1 MDGHFVPNLTF
12 GPPIIKALRTHTTL
26 PFDVHLMINNP
37 EYSIKDYANSGADII
52 TIHPET
58 TIHLDRTLD
67 TIQNLGVKVGVA
79 LLPSTNPNYIDYII
93 DKLDLILVMT
103 VNPGFSGQKFI
114 ENQLEK
120 IKIISEKIKSSGKN
134 ILLSVDGGIN
144 DVTGKNCIKA
154 GADILVS
161 AVVLSAQATDISV
174 NKATKFLFGEYNTPE
189 KILELGEEG
198 LKNYIRSID
207 KYDSKVPNN
216 FDELIKLPG
225 VGRKT
230 ANVVLNCLFGKSTI
244 AVDTHVFRVS
254 KRLGLASSNTPKKV
268 EFELV
273 EIIDTKWLQHAHHW
287 LILLGRYICKAR
299 VPNCPACP
307 VKEYCEYYANNYP
320 K

>member
-1 MDGHFVPNLTF
+1 MKIIKIAPSLLSADFANLQKEISSLEKAGADMIHIDVMDGHFVPNLTF
-12 GPPIIKALRTHTTL
+12 GYPIIKSLRTHTTL

-67 TIQNLGVKVGVA
+67 IIQNLGVKVGVA

-120 IKIISEKIKSSGKN
+120 IKIISEKIKNSGKN

-154 GADILVS
+154 GADLLVS
-161 AVVLSAQATDISV
+161 GNFIFQS
-174 NKATKFLFGEYNTPE
+174 
-189 KILELGEEG
+189 
-198 LKNYIRSID
+198 KNYQKQID
-207 KYDSKVPNN
+207 LLKY
-216 FDELIKLPG
+216 
-225 VGRKT
+225 
-230 ANVVLNCLFGKSTI
+230 
-244 AVDTHVFRVS
+244 
-254 KRLGLASSNTPKKV
+254 
-268 EFELV
+268 
-273 EIIDTKWLQHAHHW
+273 
-287 LILLGRYICKAR
+287 
-299 VPNCPACP
+299 
-307 VKEYCEYYANNYP
+307 
-320 K
+320 

>member
-1 MDGHFVPNLTF
+1 MKIIKISPSLLSADFANLQKEISSLEKAGADMIHIDVMDGHFVPNLTF
-12 GPPIIKALRTHTTL
+12 GYPIIKSLRAHTTL

-67 TIQNLGVKVGVA
+67 IIQNLGVKVGVA

-120 IKIISEKIKSSGKN
+120 IKIISEKIKNSGKN

-154 GADILVS
+154 GADLLVS
-161 AVVLSAQATDISV
+161 GNFIFQS
-174 NKATKFLFGEYNTPE
+174 
-189 KILELGEEG
+189 
-198 LKNYIRSID
+198 KNYQKQID
-207 KYDSKVPNN
+207 LLKY
-216 FDELIKLPG
+216 
-225 VGRKT
+225 
-230 ANVVLNCLFGKSTI
+230 
-244 AVDTHVFRVS
+244 
-254 KRLGLASSNTPKKV
+254 
-268 EFELV
+268 
-273 EIIDTKWLQHAHHW
+273 
-287 LILLGRYICKAR
+287 
-299 VPNCPACP
+299 
-307 VKEYCEYYANNYP
+307 
-320 K
+320 